1 MATCY
6 RHPGRETNVACSN
19 CGRPICP
26 DCMTSTPVGMRCPE
40 CAGERTRVRNPTGA
54 ATGTDAPVTYA
65 LIALCVIAYVAELAG
80 GGTSALEGGGT
91 LIRDGGLVGF
101 GLSADGPIGVA
112 EGEWYRLIT
121 GAFLHAGL
129 IHLGFNMFALYILGT
144 LLEPAIGSARFAGI
158 YAVSILGGAFGALL
172 LDPNEVTV
180 GASGG
185 VFGLMAAAFLIARNR
200 GLDELASQIGFFVV
214 INLVFTFSIPNISVG
229 GHIGGLV
236 GGGLAALVV
245 SALERRRLPNA
256 AAVEVAAMVAIC
268 AVSVAGSLIAAE
280 DSVPAGLG

>member
-6 RHPGRETNVACSN
+6 RHPSRETNVACSN

-40 CAGERTRVRNPTGA
+40 CAGERTKVRNPTGA
-54 ATGTDAPVTYA
+54 PGGSDAPVTYS
-65 LIALCVIAYVAELAG
+65 LIAICVVAFVAELAG
-80 GGTSALEGGGT
+80 GGTSAVEGGGT
-91 LIRDGGLVGF
+91 LIRDGGLVGW
-101 GLSADGPIGVA
+101 GLSADGPVGVA

-129 IHLGFNMFALYILGT
+129 LHVGFNMFALYILGT
-144 LLEPAIGSARFAGI
+144 LLEPAIGSARFAGV
-158 YAVSILGGAFGALL
+158 YAVSILAGAFGALL

-200 GLDELASQIGFFVV
+200 GLDEVASQIGFFVV

-245 SALERRRLPNA
+245 SALERRRLPNGV
-256 AAVEVAAMVAIC
+256 AVEVAAMVAIC

>member
-6 RHPGRETNVACSN
+6 RHPGRETNVSCSN

-26 DCMTSTPVGMRCPE
+26 DCMTSTSVGMRCPE
-40 CAGERTRVRNPTGA
+40 CAGERTRVRNPVGA
-54 ATGTDAPVTYA
+54 PTRSDAPVTYSV
-65 LIALCVIAYVAELAG
+65 IALCVAAFVGELAG
-80 GGTSALEGGGT
+80 GGTSAVEGGGT

-101 GLSADGPIGVA
+101 GLSVDGPIGVA
-112 EGEWYRLIT
+112 EGEWYRLL
-121 GAFLHAGL
+121 A
-129 IHLGFNMFALYILGT
+129 
-144 LLEPAIGSARFAGI
+144 
-158 YAVSILGGAFGALL
+158 GAFGALL

-185 VFGLMAAAFLIARNR
+185 VFGMMAAAFLIARNR
-200 GLDELASQIGFFVV
+200 GMDQLASQIGFFVV

-236 GGGLAALVV
+236 GGGLAALIF

-256 AAVEVAAMVAIC
+256 AAPGA
-268 AVSVAGSLIAAE
+268 
-280 DSVPAGLG
+280 